1 MKKLRKSLSKILFTG
16 LLLSLVLLVG
26 SCENWMSNDDFMSKI
41 ESEVHDANASEVSVY
56 VRFANNKMGTTE
68 PQGNTKMK
76 IDVTSKVSA
85 VTNDDYGFVRWAAFS
100 TKDFPTD
107 KQHSSLTYTS
117 EISYNETYKIKEL
130 SSSEVWFSNP
140 QSAET
145 QVKILSNRSDIFLIP
160 IVSPRPS
167 YLQSVPANGR
177 SGVVKNSSI
186 RIRFSKAIDPASLKD
201 SEGNWNIAVSSSAA
215 VFTDD
220 DDEMEAKDIT
230 EDFDM
235 VVSSSGKMLTLT
247 LKPGTELDTNSQIT
261 VTLYE
266 GLTDLFGYSMGKNY
280 SFSFTTGTKSDSL
293 APWIEVLVGGDGIH
307 IDNTN
312 TIDLNKSWNF
322 TTYKDSGD
330 GTATAASRAAT
341 GKIES
346 YDTPANEYI
355 FAQRVYDK
363 LNIYVKATDIIGAGE
378 NVTKDSNTLQEDNVA
393 YIGIAAKLYTDN
405 DGTEIPAAERPAIPA
420 VNTLSYVSGTVSPN
434 SKIKQLFKEVVPVY
448 PVKQK
453 DPDDPTKEIITDYK
467 SYSGGSIFT
476 YDLSSLPDG
485 LIKVDVWAID
495 MNSNSGYDLS
505 NGGEHY
511 DIYDN
516 GYKSIFVVKDT
527 TPIDSAAV
535 AENDMISSK
544 SEQAPYYWY
553 NFDTL
558 KTMELFDADTPEKKI
573 VDAGHEKLRSLYKN
587 LMWNFSTEKTASASG
602 WKYIHDEDG
611 NSINYKFD
619 AAKAPSKDGPVDI
632 TVFLRDDLGNESEP
646 VILKSIMY
654 DNTAPTVSLL
664 DNYGDFVKA
673 SDGSKD
679 LHSSKNAVI
688 SQVLKVS
695 FTEPNVNNAGS
706 GIRRIEL
713 HVKKGE
719 TEVAVPLDE
728 NTFKVKWA
736 PETVENPNPAT
747 AEEIEIAK
755 DDIASSDTL
764 KVFRVTDAKKITT
777 GTLFIYGITLG
788 DEDGDYTVNVD
799 LYDSAINKTPDTAK
813 TLISRDTTEPVI
825 NKVKVASAIARTV
838 YNDAAEEKTWWLP
851 ENQFETAEDNSKVL
865 TKVTLVV
872 TANEAG
878 SGLEYI
884 KVGNDVEFTAATKLK
899 KGADYLIPETDYH
912 LDVASNT
919 VKLLDNYK
927 AKLKNT
933 TATPIEFS
941 LENVKLKT
949 INNSAANKIKVAVTD
964 FVSNTGSNLKEGTTD
979 DYQIYYDDTTDGT
992 LIYADNTPPA
1002 ITDLRIEDSAQNTFT
1017 NADNKGYNNNYTDS
1031 QKVVLLLT
1039 LEAEKLSN
1047 GSGVKTITL
1056 SDNATFSADTEIFV
1070 DDVKLESGYST
1081 LENGSTSVTFDKVF
1095 VEANK
1100 IKFTNVNIRDNTDG
1114 KQTIKADLTDFV
1126 GFKTTAS
1133 KESVEIILDQ
1143 RSPVINNIEW
1153 EPLSAEADVALGLS
1167 NHQIITDQNFKVDFT
1182 EATAGT
1188 KVIRFDINHESD
1200 AADAQSF
1207 ATPFNQNLELKFNN
1221 KLLVENTDY
1230 TIEDGRYIVLK
1241 EPLKSGT
1248 LHFRNINLNSSTV
1261 EGQYNVKVTMLD
1273 AAENKNPQPL
1283 QETENVMYN
1292 EVISVDKTRPEV
1304 NKVLILDAKP
1314 RTVYNNT
1321 TDTKKWWMPVTKF
1334 VTDSENNRN
1343 LTKVDLKVTVKELGS
1358 GIKEIK
1364 LGSDVE
1370 FTSDSKIKTGEG
1382 YLVSETD
1389 YHLDTTTNTITLF
1402 NYKKQKIKGTETAPE
1417 TDFILENVKLKKIN
1431 KTEGNSINV
1440 QVVDFVNWD
1449 GSNIDGVNYK
1459 IYYPDEAVSGN
1470 FVYADNTSPSI
1481 DTLTVSDAQTRVHQ
1495 TDDSDVTVVNKAH
1508 NPTVYTDD
1516 NNITLTLKL
1525 VAENDTNGSGVNTIQ
1540 LSSNAEFTAD
1550 TTISVDGSPL
1560 SSGYT
1565 FQTDKKTVTFNDVF
1579 VIDNTI
1585 TFTNVK
1591 ILGTSN
1597 GAQPITA
1604 TVTDFTG
1611 WQSEV
1616 KTNNNTIILDTVNPV
1631 VSTPGWVVDE
1641 VADGAVPNTAGI
1653 TKGNVIDNQTLEV
1666 PFTEVT
1672 SGVKVI
1678 KMDVLYGSE
1687 TDSYATPFADDSL
1700 VIKYIEGSITKTL
1713 AKGTDYTIDS
1723 DERYIILK
1731 DETKYKSNGTNK
1743 FTFHGIKIRDA
1754 DAEGNYKIKVT
1765 LQDGAERIGTNN
1777 KTIAIDTVAPNIT
1790 EDIIIPNLISAY
1802 QLTTSG
1808 VSTTKEYWLPASYV
1822 NGTAK
1827 SPDSIP
1833 VYVKIKENG
1842 SGIKV
1847 ISFGKNATLS
1857 ANTTLWI
1864 VASDGTENAVLPS
1877 YYSVENNTIT
1887 IDSNN
1892 ALNKGAV
1899 DDDFEILVKNVGF
1912 ANIDSA
1918 YGATNAH
1925 KSENTIN
1932 VKVSDVAKNDS
1943 NARETSE
1950 KPIYSDS
1957 RIPAAPTGFKL
1968 LDRAYGANGNSTDS
1982 APSIQPSE
1990 NYTNDSIV
1998 NMEFNLDT
2006 SEVYG
2011 SGYHA
2016 FQITNENAVF
2026 TANTSITMTRIS
2038 PSGSGTINGISFVR
2052 SEDNKILTLKT
2063 SGENS
2068 NNLVVRDAVKVT
2080 ITNVQLLNDGNTARS
2095 GDNISVSLRV
2105 LDLVGR
2111 ESTAASDSIYF
2122 DNTKPELYKLFAAN
2136 YNNTNV
2142 PYYVPSVN
2150 VYPHANQEDAVGIP
2164 VDFGTAASQKSV
2176 PTFYTAT
2183 TYESGKSTSNGVV
2196 STTSYGAVL
2205 GFHATDNLKL
2215 GGYVRSKTF
2224 LHYVQDTNFTKTAA
2238 DILGTSEGTN
2248 VSTSRFNPTQDINGG
2263 RNLTSGNN
2271 SATNESLWFG
2281 IPAGKYSAV
2290 IVDEAGNCS
2299 DVFHFAVVQDTT
2311 KPDTDIQNRVLLE
2324 RPDESYNI
2332 YRNTTVTT
2340 DSSTEYKA
2348 YSSTSTSSIRTKK
2361 YVTKQASDKYKIVLN
2376 LGSTY
2381 SNSSLISKLNGT
2393 STSTV
2398 SEYAELKATASSAP
2412 IESYAISTWYGSWP
2426 TTTSSTL
2433 SYVPVVPY
2441 NTKFPSGQAQT
2452 SSSNNDPL
2460 ALMAC
2465 NYFGGDS
2472 SFTSRWRRVDD
2483 GKNPWVTYIK
2493 NSSGFSDSK
2502 NGIKSSIDSN
2512 NNLIIEVPNNRS
2524 TAPISVFLRDGCGN
2538 MNFVVLGLE
2547 TSGGLETAVSI
2558 TLDNKLAWKTTA
2570 NGDVEN
2576 GHVKVPFIL
2585 QAPYSY
2591 YSTSSD
2597 NDAIKWGSDYI
2608 HYGIQS
2614 GNAEAAA
2621 VEAGYDGTGEKF
2633 GLIKDKVQKAT
2644 YYNANITSGSNTNV
2658 KKFKFGFAMH
2668 FWKPGT
2674 SNTSLTRED
2683 ITFPISQKSELA
2695 TQAQINAGEYSVRGL
2710 MYCTTKNEIPSYDEI
2725 INCYNE
2731 EQTRVTYN
2739 SNGTIKTDNRTGQ
2752 VTDWTYVRISD
2763 NSSDNEA
2770 LIFLDYPCPNY
2781 ERLCWNDKIKNS
2793 KGEPEPY
2800 YIWYII
2806 EDRVGNYELAKVVN
2820 SQVPDTQSSKL
2831 TAIHSDSSGIYD
2843 RWLYDGAGPK
2853 LTIRNTNTEPDTIA
2867 SNQTAVNSLVAT
2879 NNGYVP
2885 YYSGSNLVYVRVK
2898 DGESFRNTSLKNE
2911 TTGYG
2916 TTHKV
2921 EEATNERINE
2931 PFMDLEVSEITG
2943 VRAFAW
2949 SNSDTPPDRSYTSMN
2964 VTTNRNTHGD
2974 NGWYAGYKA
2983 TSQYADIGCN
2993 FYYGGTSSD
3002 INSGNNTNSYFSF
3015 TNSNSSYKGVYSGT
3029 KVNTVIPKAMLS
3041 ESSSK
3046 QLWLHVMDWTGNIS
3060 SYRMGQSLVFI
3071 NDITGPSYSGN
3082 TNTDTTSVDEEY
3094 YVTSQ
3099 LKVVIAGNAQGSS
3112 DNKKEMHVHFPT
3124 SYFSDSGSGYAGI
3137 VFAADGYLT
3146 NDRTVD
3152 KLLKETFNGRS
3163 NDSYLKIPYSEYH
3176 EWPANGKKPNGTDD
3190 YTIKFY
3196 CFDNVGN
3203 TFNGGTCSFTGVYDT
3218 TPPSIKTVSFVTD
3231 KDKGT
3236 EFVHTSTA
3244 STDDIKNDL
3253 TNYGKYT
3260 DFTAK
3265 TGTTKLTTA
3274 AQLET
3279 GVTAGKVQEI
3289 WVNKVN
3295 TSRFHI
3301 NLTSDFNDVD
3311 DVIINKWGS
3320 SGWTKVSSW
3329 KSNKSAWSYS
3339 PSSDGATYR
3348 PNSFTLLN
3356 DFTASGTYY
3365 QIVTK
3370 DLAGN
3375 CCYQYFKLYLDEQ
3388 GPTLAPRTTTP
3399 IPSVATS
3406 VNPIVELGKGSIN
3419 KVKVSET
3426 DTYYYTAYYKAAT
3439 GTEAEI
3445 DERLKINFAI
3455 KDSSIPY
3462 TKQKYYYS
3470 FDFSNLTEAKAATT
3484 GWTDVTP
3491 TSGSTDVTAK
3501 FSSGDIK
3508 NIYLKDVLGNVSE
3521 LTPGTAAF
3529 GGYDYTYTYKNES
3542 NENESK
3548 TESIPKLTKYTGN
3561 NTPDAPAFV
3570 YKTYTN
3576 GNQTVLYS
3584 DQITTYGYNYNYY
3597 TGRYELGYD
3606 VTKTEINDKNTDE
3619 TEHTILIKA
3628 KRQTIKISF
3637 NKSTNII
3644 GFIEKNDDILPSS
3657 NIGDF
3662 SFASLANQFED
3673 ELPSNPTKSTIIHK
3687 YYYAVDVV
3695 GNISPAQHLIL
3706 TYNNPHQVQNIEFV
3720 PDPLNDAAT
3729 PEDIKQAIKADNLSI
3744 VKIYD
3749 NSYKRYFNND
3759 YIVIRCTLYQPGGS
3773 EYNDTPKELSIA
3785 SGNYTDDDWDY
3796 YELLKVSGNE
3806 LKVYNSTTQ
3815 DDNGRYYC
3823 YLAFKF
3829 GENISNN
3836 SSGNKFYCKISGGA
3850 STSEPQQIGDSAST
3864 KWIRDTAGPV
3874 ITTKFAKEDDGVQK
3888 LYGYPMTDG
3897 TTGALLGEGAG
3908 DKIRENPYVNTA
3920 KDNAIGENYQTN
3932 IYTSGSS
3939 IYLQEKKHT
3948 NDAVTSSDFYTKDAA
3963 SGIAKYKFVQTE
3975 AQINS
3980 TDKKFNAT
3988 ASASDSD
3995 WIDVD
4000 YTNIHYDSN
4009 NNPVSW
4015 VADYKFVLPDVT
4027 VPHTHLAL
4035 FLMDNVGNISVPYY
4049 LGNTKQYT
4057 TQWWLVEKTLSAND
4071 IDISRNGNTLS
4082 VKLPQGSIVKSVGV
4096 TQTNKAA
4103 NTTATSVDSVSFKGY
4118 SKDPAL
4124 NKLSD
4129 GWVIVKDGSAETD
4142 NVGMTVTLKDIPDA
4156 SWQDQV
4162 ISLKINGVE
4171 KKAFTVDAKEL
4182 TKDDISINTSQ
4193 GYPNKSWNSNETSY
4207 NLPIKLKNG
4216 AGIGNIKKIEVSSG
4230 PSGVSVVT
4238 NEDGTPKITVT
4249 DNIPYVTI
4257 KDVPGKDWTAQDI
4270 KLKVNENDNIVKKVL
4285 TIPAI
4290 ETEDI
4295 HATVSGN
4302 VTYDEAG
4309 LATIPVTISIDGK
4322 AASTK
4327 IDTTKCSTSYGE
4339 LELNDSGN
4347 GTIKAYPNWNATK
4360 FTLIIHEKELTL
4372 KSGESDYELPQ
4383 IAESSI
4389 SVTNTDGNKPAYSV
4403 SQEGYTFKVNVPGLN
4418 KESTAGV
4425 AMGPVIEDTSVSV
4438 NENATL
4444 NSKGWDSENSQYKV
4458 NISVSQD
4465 WSEKTVK
4472 LTVHT
4477 ITKDIFTVKA
4487 NTLNDSDVDLTP
4499 VTYVKGTEEYTVPI
4513 NLKGTKAPPIERLV
4527 GQTFTASKSGVNVEL
4542 VTDEDGKPALNAGGK
4557 YELKLTG
4564 VSVTKDW
4571 EEKYITV
4578 AVSGD
4583 KVTSDALKAL
4593 QAIKIE
4599 AINADDIEV
4608 KQLVTENGEEV
4619 EKTLSWDS
4627 VEFDSERSKT
4637 FKIKVKTPGDR
4648 DYNKLTVSG
4657 AELLD
4662 SDGKV
4667 IAATTDKEFIIRA
4680 TPDWGSEAA
4689 PVSLT
4694 IKPDANK
4701 DDVIVVQ
4708 NILSVPAITGEDLSV
4723 SIAAWNNTAW
4733 DNNKQSKTP
4742 VLTFSFPRG
4751 RENYDGLITS
4761 VGSIQAVQDPQNP
4774 SIQLPGLAM
4783 SPDWEDKT
4791 YDITFTFKNGAQYVV
4806 EGYEIPAITK
4816 DEIFIKQII
4825 TSGEGENVTESKQTP
4840 DYASGKQDGN
4850 YRVFVLELSAPKD
4863 IPADSVTT
4871 NYGTVTFD
4879 ATTQRANLSV
4889 KEGWTANNVKLTIKT
4904 FEISTGIEVPADENK
4919 VLESE
4924 DIDLTFATW
4933 NADSTSYEIPITFK
4947 NGASVDS
4954 LSGITV
4960 TTDNAA
4966 VDATLDTDNLKI
4978 VLSKHNA
4985 EAETWLTQGWKKQSI
5000 NVKFVKGETDLFST
5014 KALVI
5019 PHKSLNVD
5027 EDIKITDKDQG
5038 YPTNNYYISFKIT
5051 IPNDLEI
5058 SDFSSSNGTMK
5069 KNNDGYKIDG
5079 EMSASTTITLTL
5091 VLKNTTTKVCT
5102 VTKNLYSVGGSV
5114 EFMSINS
5121 RFASLTGKLKKLS
5134 DNETSVITSE
5144 TPKTQSISLFNWVT
5158 DLFETNEETASNV
5171 SAISD
5176 ATPVK
5181 TAKKAAKAA
5190 IPAVTETSPF
5200 SDVIAESAV
5209 AARSITNEPVEKVVE
5224 TVAAKNA
5231 QMAVS
5236 AGSIVETETSV
5247 ITDSIVDSM
5256 EEADSTD
5263 VKALIWTLIAALSA
5277 ALITAGAVFY
5287 RKRHNA

>member
-160 IVSPRPS
+160 IVSARPS

-695 FTEPNVNNAGS
+695 FTEPNVDNAGS

-764 KVFRVTDAKKITT
+764 KVFKVTDAKKITT

-788 DEDGDYTVNVD
+788 EEDGDYTVNVD

-851 ENQFETAEDNSKVL
+851 ENQFETADDNSKVL

-919 VKLLDNYK
+919 IKLLDNYK

-933 TATPIEFS
+933 NATPIEFT

-1002 ITDLRIEDSAQNTFT
+1002 ITDLRIEDSAQNTYT

-1100 IKFTNVNIRDNTDG
+1100 IKFTNVNILNSTNG
-1114 KQTIKADLTDFV
+1114 NQTINADLTDFV

-1133 KESVEIILDQ
+1133 KESEGIILDQ
-1143 RSPVINNIEW
+1143 VSPLIKNIDW
-1153 EPLSAEADVALGLS
+1153 EPLTAGADVALGLS
-1167 NHQIITDQNFKVDFT
+1167 SKEIITDQNFTVDFT
-1182 EATAGT
+1182 EVTAGT
-1188 KVIRFDINHESD
+1188 KVIRFDINHETD
-1200 AADAQSF
+1200 AAGAESF
-1207 ATPFNQNLELKFNN
+1207 ATPFNDNLTLTYNNELLAKDS
-1221 KLLVENTDY
+1221 DY

-1241 EPLKSGT
+1241 EPLTSGI
-1248 LHFRNINLNSSTV
+1248 LRFGNIKLNSSTV
-1261 EGQYNVKVTMLD
+1261 EGQYNIKVTLLD
-1273 AAENKNPQPL
+1273 AAENKNPQ
-1283 QETENVMYN
+1283 TENVKYS
-1292 EVISVDKTRPEV
+1292 EVISVDKTPPAV
-1304 NKVLILDAKP
+1304 NKVVVLGAKP
-1314 RTVYNNT
+1314 RTVYD
-1321 TDTKKWWMPVTKF
+1321 DTSALKTWWMPKEKF
-1334 VTDSENNRN
+1334 VEDSQGNKN
-1343 LTKVDLKVTVKELGS
+1343 LSKVDLKIKVKEVGS
-1358 GIKEIK
+1358 GIKVIK
-1364 LGSDVE
+1364 LADDVE
-1370 FTSDSKIKTGEG
+1370 FTSASKLKNSKG
-1382 YLVSETD
+1382 YLVAETD
-1389 YHLDTTTNTITLF
+1389 FHLDESTHTITLF
-1402 NYKKQKIKGTETAPE
+1402 NYEEPKLKGTTTEE
-1417 TDFILENVKLKKIN
+1417 EFEFILENVKLNKIN
-1431 KTEGNSINV
+1431 KTDGNAINV

-1449 GSNIDGVNYK
+1449 GSNIDGSNYK
-1459 IYYPDEAVSGN
+1459 IYYPGEVEYGN
-1470 FVYADNTSPSI
+1470 FVYADNTAPAI
-1481 DTLTVSDAQTRVHQ
+1481 DTLTVEDNQQRTHSAQ
-1495 TDDSDVTVVNKAH
+1495 DSEVWENVTNKSFQ
-1508 NPTVYTDD
+1508 PSVYTDS
-1516 NNITLTLKL
+1516 NIITLNLKL
-1525 VAENDTNGSGVNTIQ
+1525 VAENLTAGSGVNTIH
-1540 LSSNAEFTAD
+1540 LSSNAEFTDD
-1550 TTISVDGSPL
+1550 TTISVDGRL
-1560 SSGYT
+1560 LTGGYNVLA
-1565 FQTDKKTVTFNDVF
+1565 DNKTVTFNNVF
-1579 VIDNTI
+1579 VTDNTI

-1591 ILGTSN
+1591 INDTTN

-1631 VSTPGWVVDE
+1631 VSTPVWVVDE
-1641 VADGAVPNTAGI
+1641 VSAGEVPNTEGI
-1653 TKGNVIDNQTLEV
+1653 TTGNIINNQTLEV

-1678 KMDVLYGSE
+1678 KMDVLYDNE
-1687 TDSYATPFADDSL
+1687 TDSYATPFADDNF
-1700 VIKYIEGSITKTL
+1700 VINYVAGNTTYKLKKDI
-1713 AKGTDYTIDS
+1713 DYTVDT
-1723 DERYIILK
+1723 DGRYIILA

-1754 DAEGNYKIKVT
+1754 DAEGNYTIKVT

-1950 KPIYSDS
+1950 TPIYSDS

-1968 LDRAYGANGNSTDS
+1968 LDRAYGANGNSTDG

-2111 ESTAASDSIYF
+2111 ESTVASDSIYF

-2136 YNNTNV
+2136 YNKN
-2142 PYYVPSVN
+2142 YYVSSVN
-2150 VYPHANQEDAVGIP
+2150 VYPHAYEETAEGIL
-2164 VDFGTAASQKSV
+2164 VNYGTTSSPKNV

-2183 TYESGKSTSNGVV
+2183 SYESGLNTYNGQVSKS
-2196 STTSYGAVL
+2196 STALDQTFTYGAVL

-2248 VSTSRFNPTQDINGG
+2248 ISTSRFNPTQDINGG

-2290 IVDEAGNCS
+2290 IVDEAGNVS

-2348 YSSTSTSSIRTKK
+2348 YASTSTSSIRTKK

-2381 SNSSLISKLNGT
+2381 SNSSLVSKLNGT
-2393 STSTV
+2393 SASTV
-2398 SEYAELKATASSAP
+2398 SEYSELKATSSSAP

-2426 TTTSSTL
+2426 TSTSSTS

-2441 NTKFPSGQAQT
+2441 NTKFPSGQALE
-2452 SSSNNDPL
+2452 SSSLNDSY

-2465 NYFGGDS
+2465 NYFDGDS
-2472 SFTSRWRRVDD
+2472 SFKSRWRMLWDSENYVN
-2483 GKNPWVTYIK
+2483 GVWPSFSK
-2493 NSSGFSDSK
+2493 NSSKYTDTRNKITSY
-2502 NGIKSSIDSN
+2502 IDSN
-2512 NNLIIEVPNNRS
+2512 NNLIIEVPNDRS

-2597 NDAIKWGSDYI
+2597 SDAILWGSDYI
-2608 HYGIQS
+2608 HFGYQS
-2614 GNAEAAA
+2614 GNIETGAI
-2621 VEAGYDGTGEKF
+2621 EAGQNGDHEKF
-2633 GLIKDKVQKAT
+2633 GFIQDHVKKAT
-2644 YYNANITSGSNTNV
+2644 YYNPNITNGTNTNV
-2658 KKFKFGFAMH
+2658 KQFKFGFAMH
-2668 FWKPGT
+2668 FWEPGK
-2674 SNTSLTRED
+2674 SSSSLTRED

-2695 TQAQINAGEYSVRGL
+2695 TQAQINAGEYSLRGL
-2710 MYCTTKNEIPSYDEI
+2710 MYCTNEDKEISYEDI
-2725 INCYNE
+2725 INCYNAE
-2731 EQTRVTYN
+2731 KAR
-2739 SNGTIKTDNRTGQ
+2739 TDKTGQ
-2752 VTDWTYVRISD
+2752 VSEWTYVRIS
-2763 NSSDNEA
+2763 NKSTDNEA

-2781 ERLCWNDKIKNS
+2781 ERLGWIVQNS

-2820 SQVPDTQSSKL
+2820 SQVKDSESERLVKKHSETSSY
-2831 TAIHSDSSGIYD
+2831 GIFD
-2843 RWLYDGAGPK
+2843 RWLYDGTGPK
-2853 LTIRNTNTEPDTIA
+2853 LTIRDTTIEPNTIA
-2867 SNQTAVNSLVAT
+2867 SSQTAVNDLVAT

-2885 YYSGSNLVYVRVK
+2885 YLSGSNTVYVRVT
-2898 DGESFRNTSLKNE
+2898 DGTALRHDDLKNPNL
-2911 TTGYG
+2911 GYG
-2916 TTHKV
+2916 TTHYV
-2921 EEATNERINE
+2921 EEADYGRRYE
-2931 PFMDLEVSEITG
+2931 PFMDLQVSEITG

-2949 SNSDTPPDRSYTSMN
+2949 SNSETPPDRSYTDMN
-2964 VTTNRNTHGD
+2964 VSNNRNTHGD

-2993 FYYGGTSSD
+2993 FLYGYSNVAGTSG
-3002 INSGNNTNSYFSF
+3002 SGNAENSYFSF
-3015 TNSNSSYKGVYSGT
+3015 TNSSSSYKGVYSGT
-3029 KVNTVIPKAMLS
+3029 KVNTVIPKAKLS
-3041 ESSSK
+3041 ESTSK
-3046 QLWLHVMDWTGNIS
+3046 QLWLHVMDWTGNVS
-3060 SYRMGQSLVFI
+3060 SYRMGSSLVFK
-3071 NDITGPSYSGN
+3071 NDISGPSWAGS

-3099 LKVVIAGNAQGSS
+3099 LKVVIAGNSQGSS
-3112 DNKKEMHVHFPT
+3112 TNQKEMHVHFPT
-3124 SYFSDSGSGYAGI
+3124 SYFNDSGSGYAGM
-3137 VFAADGYLT
+3137 VFGSATKLT
-3146 NDRTVD
+3146 VSDIKT
-3152 KLLKETFNGRS
+3152 ETFN
-3163 NDSYLKIPYSEYH
+3163 NKTDSYLLIPYTEYSS
-3176 EWPANGKKPNGTDD
+3176 WPETCAASGGVDH
-3190 YTIKFY
+3190 IVQCY

-3203 TFNGGTCSFTGVYDT
+3203 YYNNTTTKFTGVYDT
-3218 TPPSIKTVSFVTD
+3218 TPPSIASVSFVTE
-3231 KDKGT
+3231 KDQGT
-3236 EFVHTSTA
+3236 EFVHTSTDA
-3244 STDDIKNDL
+3244 IK
-3253 TNYGKYT
+3253 TVSGYGKVT

-3265 TGTTKLTTA
+3265 EGTTRLTSTA
-3274 AQLET
+3274 SLEA
-3279 GVTAGKVQEI
+3279 GVTAGTVQEI
-3289 WVNKVN
+3289 WVNQTG

-3301 NLTSDFNDVD
+3301 NLTSEFKDDLD
-3311 DVIINKWGS
+3311 DVIINKWSGS
-3320 SGWTKVSSW
+3320 AWTKVSSW
-3329 KSNKSAWSYS
+3329 KSDSATWNHD
-3339 PSSDGATYR
+3339 SDDVTYR
-3348 PNSFTLLN
+3348 PNSFTLL
-3356 DFTASGTYY
+3356 DFTAAGTYY
-3365 QIVTK
+3365 QIITK

-3375 CCYQYFKLYLDEQ
+3375 CCYQYFKLYLDNV
-3388 GPTLAPRTTTP
+3388 GPTLATRTTTP
-3399 IPSVATS
+3399 TS
-3406 VNPIVELGKGSIN
+3406 SSTSTDTTNPIVELGKGSIN
-3419 KVKVSET
+3419 SVKVSGV
-3426 DTYYYTAYYKAAT
+3426 DTYYYTA
-3439 GTEAEI
+3439 GTTDAEK
-3445 DERLKINFAI
+3445 LKIHFAM
-3455 KDSSIPY
+3455 KDDSIPY
-3462 TKQKYYYS
+3462 TKQKLYYGFGFAS
-3470 FDFSNLTEAKAATT
+3470 LSAAKSATT
-3484 GWTDVTP
+3484 GWTEVTP
-3491 TSGSTDVTAK
+3491 TADGSIDETAS
-3501 FSSGDIK
+3501 FSSGTIQK
-3508 NIYLKDVLGNVSE
+3508 IYLKDVLGNVSE
-3521 LTPGTAAF
+3521 ITPT
-3529 GGYDYTYTYKNES
+3529 GYDYTYTNS
-3542 NENESK
+3542 SG
-3548 TESIPKLTKYTGN
+3548 TETTIPIPKLTKYTGS
-3561 NTPDAPAFV
+3561 TPAEPSF
-3570 YKTYTN
+3570 TY
-3576 GNQTVLYS
+3576 S
-3584 DQITTYGYNYNYY
+3584 NYY
-3597 TGRYELGYD
+3597 SIEYSTQIETSDSTGDYGWDKYQ
-3606 VTKTEINDKNTDE
+3606 KTEFLSKNAAK
-3619 TEHTILIKA
+3619 TEHNVLIKDTA
-3628 KRQTIKISF
+3628 RKSIKISF
-3637 NKSTNII
+3637 TPANTNIK
-3644 GFIEKNDDILPSS
+3644 GFVKMDTSTLPSTEA
-3657 NIGDF
+3657 GTY
-3662 SFASLANQFED
+3662 SFADLATVFEED
-3673 ELPSNPTKSTIIHK
+3673 LPENPTKDTTFTR
-3687 YYYAVDVV
+3687 YYYAVDVI
-3695 GNISPAQHLIL
+3695 GNISSAQKLIFS
-3706 TYNNPHQVQNIEFV
+3706 YNNPHQAQDIEFIA
-3720 PDPLNDAAT
+3720 DPLSDENI
-3729 PEDIKQAIKADNLSI
+3729 PDNLKTAIQKGTIKI
-3744 VKIYD
+3744 VKTYD
-3749 NSYKRYFNND
+3749 TTTRRYFNDD
-3759 YIVIRCTLYQPGGS
+3759 YFVVRCTLYQQGG
-3773 EYNDTPKELSIA
+3773 EDYNDTPVQLKIKEYYDNVLVTA
-3785 SGNYTDDDWDY
+3785 KTTDDT
-3796 YELLKVSGNE
+3796 LR
-3806 LKVYNSTTQ
+3806 VYNSDKQ
-3815 DDNGRYYC
+3815 NSNGRYYC
-3823 YLAFKF
+3823 YLVFKF
-3829 GENISNN
+3829 GDTIYDNA
-3836 SSGNKFYCKISGGA
+3836 SGNSFNCQISGSV
-3850 STSEPQQIGDSAST
+3850 STSEWYYLNDSQT
-3864 KWIRDTAGPV
+3864 TWMRDTDGPV
-3874 ITTKFAKEDDGVQK
+3874 IGSKFADTGDNVQK
-3888 LYGYPMTDG
+3888 LKGYAMTDR
-3897 TTGALLGEGAG
+3897 TNTLLGTKECASVS
-3908 DKIRENPYVNTA
+3908 KAY
-3920 KDNAIGENYQTN
+3920 DNSIGENYGTN

-3939 IYLQEKKHT
+3939 IYLQEKKRT
-3948 NDAVTSSDFYTKDAA
+3948 NPNNASEWYVRDVS
-3963 SGIAKYKFVQTE
+3963 SGIAKYKFVKTD
-3975 AQINS
+3975 AQIND

-3995 WIDVD
+3995 WVDVD
-4000 YTNIHYDSN
+4000 YALHKDKDGND
-4009 NNPVSW
+4009 VSW
-4015 VADYKFVLPDVT
+4015 IADYKFNLPDVT

-4035 FLMDNVGNISVPYY
+4035 FLMDNVGNVSVPYY
-4049 LGNTKQYT
+4049 LGNASRSSD
-4057 TQWWLVEKTLSAND
+4057 QWWLVEKTLSADD
-4071 IDISRNGNTLS
+4071 IGITRNESTLS
-4082 VKLPQGSIVKSVGV
+4082 VQLPHGTIVKSVDV
-4096 TQTNKAA
+4096 TQTNKAD
-4103 NTTATSVDSVSFKGY
+4103 NTTATSVDSVSFEGY

-4129 GWVIVKDGSAETD
+4129 GWVIVKDGAAETD
-4142 NVGMTVTLKDIPDA
+4142 NVGMTVTLKDIPGA

-4182 TKDDISINTSQ
+4182 TSNDISINTSTST
-4193 GYPNKSWNSNETSY
+4193 GFAKVSWNKDSSTYE
-4207 NLPIKLKNG
+4207 LPIKLKNG
-4216 AGIGNIKKIEVSSG
+4216 AGIGNIKTIEVE
-4230 PSGVSVVT
+4230 PVLNGV
-4238 NEDGTPKITVT
+4238 TV
-4249 DNIPYVTI
+4249 DSWRFDKVIDSNRGISRAYVTI
-4257 KDVPGKDWTAQDI
+4257 KGVPGKDWTAQDI

-4290 ETEDI
+4290 EAEDI
-4295 HATVSGN
+4295 HATVSGD
-4302 VTYDEAG
+4302 VTYDEG

-4327 IDTTKCSTSYGE
+4327 IDSAKCSTSYGE
-4339 LELNDSGN
+4339 LELDDSGKGN
-4347 GTIKAYPNWNATK
+4347 IKAYPNWDDQDFSLT
-4360 FTLIIHEKELTL
+4360 IHEKTGIKVE
-4372 KSGESDYELPQ
+4372 SVNDNVASDYKLPK
-4383 IAESSI
+4383 IDDSAI
-4389 SVTNTDGNKPAYSV
+4389 SVTNTDGTDTEYSV
-4403 SQEGYTFKVNVPGLN
+4403 SQAEYTFKVNVLGLN

-4425 AMGPVIEDTSVSV
+4425 AMGPVIENTSVSV

-4465 WSEKTVK
+4465 WSEKPVK

-4487 NTLNDSDVDLTP
+4487 KTLNDGDVDLTP
-4499 VTYVKGTEEYTVPI
+4499 VTYVKGTEEYTVPL

-4619 EKTLSWDS
+4619 EKTLSWDN

-4637 FKIKVKTPGDR
+4637 FKIKVKTPGDI

-4667 IAATTDKEFIIRA
+4667 KADTTDKEVIIRA

-4694 IKPDANK
+4694 INADENGKNGM
-4701 DDVIVVQ
+4701 VIQ
-4708 NILSVPAITGEDLSV
+4708 DILSVPAISADDLYV
-4723 SIAAWNNTAW
+4723 SIADWNDTEW
-4733 DNNKQSKTP
+4733 DNKNKTKTP

-4816 DEIFIKQII
+4816 DEIFITQIV
-4825 TSGEGENVTESKQTP
+4825 TSGEQTP
-4840 DYASGKQDGN
+4840 DYASGKQDGD
-4850 YRVFVLELSAPKD
+4850 YRVFVLQLSAPKD

-4879 ATTQRANLSV
+4879 ATTQRATLSV
-4889 KEGWTANNVKLTIKT
+4889 KEGWTANTVILSIKDT
-4904 FEISTGIEVPADENK
+4904 DININTGITVPANTNKNLEEDEI
-4919 VLESE
+4919 LW
-4924 DIDLTFATW
+4924 TAATW
-4933 NADSTSYEIPITFK
+4933 DAESPSYEIPFTLVD
-4947 NGASVDS
+4947 GAKLDDIS
-4954 LSGITV
+4954 L
-4960 TTDNAA
+4960 TTNNDA
-4966 VDATLDTDNLKI
+4966 VDATLDTDNHKI

-4985 EAETWLTQGWKKQSI
+4985 EAETWLTQGWKNQII
-5000 NVKFVKGETDLFST
+5000 NVKFAKGETELFT
-5014 KALVI
+5014 KKALVI

-5158 DLFETNEETASNV
+5158 DLFENNEETASNV

-5200 SDVIAESAV
+5200 SNVIAESAV

-5231 QMAVS
+5231 QMVVS

-5287 RKRHNA
+5287 RKRHKA